1 VSSSAPSRK
10 LADERTLRRLAAAL
24 RSGVTRGEALR
35 RVGVSESTF
44 YRELR
49 RSAELRELI
58 GAGEATAGEATER
71 ARAATTRRPAR
82 PSRASS
88 GRDAAADTGAVPA
101 SSSEVTSTG
110 PSAARTRRSV
120 TDDAAPRLDAKA
132 RSKRA
137 PGKKA
142 PGKKERIDTD
152 AVQAAR
158 RAARASASR
167 DTATAD
173 AAGTRDAKPAGRRA
187 SGRASDG
194 RPAPAPGAQ
203 RVRRK
208 RPPAPAVAQAAGT
221 PEAEVEATA
230 PVEAVEAAPEAPAA
244 RWAGLTGLLRR
255 PSVVPASTL
264 AAPAPMT
271 PGADQESVTG
281 RRSLTAP
288 SGADWVPPVA
298 VLSLQLLVAIAVGA
312 SPVVILLVAVTTVV
326 VLLAVQRARR
336 VAPRR
341 GYVAGVRYSETLF
354 VPDAGATPPL
364 PIDDVAAVPPAQ
376 SDGNGRRAG
385 SNGQRAERAEKAGR
399 ADLDWV
405 AASILRGPASPDEPP
420 PPPRRRG

>member
-1 VSSSAPSRK
+1 
-10 LADERTLRRLAAAL
+10 LRRLAAEL

-58 GAGEATAGEATER
+58 GAGEGTER
-71 ARAATTRRPAR
+71 ARATTRQPAR

-88 GRDAAADTGAVPA
+88 GRGAGADAGAVPA
-101 SSSEVTSTG
+101 SSSEVTFPG

-120 TDDAAPRLDAKA
+120 TNDAAPRLDAAAPDRKA
-132 RSKRA
+132 PDR
-137 PGKKA
+137 KA
-142 PGKKERIDTD
+142 PGRKAPGRKARVDKAPAEAAR
-152 AVQAAR
+152 QAAS
-158 RAARASASR
+158 ASASR

-173 AAGTRDAKPAGRRA
+173 AARTGQAKPTGRRA

-194 RPAPAPGAQ
+194 RPAAAPGAQ
-203 RVRRK
+203 RAGRMRQ
-208 RPPAPAVAQAAGT
+208 AAQAVAQAAGT
-221 PEAEVEATA
+221 PEAEVEATT
-230 PVEAVEAAPEAPAA
+230 PVEAVEAAPEAPTA

-255 PSVVPASTL
+255 PSVVPASST
-264 AAPAPMT
+264 AAPAQLT
-271 PGADQESVTG
+271 PGTDQESVTG

-336 VAPRR
+336 IAPRR

-354 VPDAGATPPL
+354 VPDAGATGPL
-364 PIDDVAAVPPAQ
+364 PPDDVVAVPPAQ
-376 SDGNGRRAG
+376 SDGNGRQAG
-385 SNGQRAERAEKAGR
+385 SNGHRAERAEKAAR